1 MTSPA
6 PNAAPPAQRLLFLDA
21 LRIAAFALLVLY
33 HVGMYYVSWD
43 WHVKSPH
50 ASTALEPWM
59 RLSSPWRLSLL
70 FLLSG
75 VATSM
80 MLRRDGASAVLLGA
94 RMRRL
99 GLPLLLGLAV
109 VVAPQA
115 YFEVQQRH
123 GFAGSYLDFLP
134 LYFSGYG
141 GFCRAGAGCLVLPTW
156 NHLWF
161 VAYLLVYTAALWALV
176 RVWPA
181 AADGGATLLQRALAG
196 ARLWW
201 LPAALLAL
209 ARVTL
214 IDRYPPTHALVG
226 DVYLHICYAGVFA
239 AGAAMARSPALWP
252 RLDAVR
258 WISLGLALAAW
269 LVMLAAPLAA
279 EAVGPAAARNLA
291 RAGFGTMQWCGALAA
306 LGFAH
311 RHWNREFAWRRYLT
325 DAVFPVYIV
334 HQTILI
340 GLAMALRPAAL
351 GAGTEGALL
360 VALTFALSLAVYE
373 CVRRMAWL
381 RPWFGL
387 ARRRPA
393 MPAIAPWPGQ
403 VSR

>member
-161 VAYLLVYTAALWALV
+161 VAYLLVYTLIVVALAPKPRVAEAARAEPSRAAVVALLLGPWFVLWVLRMTLFPLFGSNHAML
-176 RVWPA
+176 RDWY
-181 AADGGATLLQRALAG
+181 DHTLYFGMFLFGFTLLSGTNG
-196 ARLWW
+196 AEQLG
-201 LPAALLAL
+201 A
-209 ARVTL
+209 
-214 IDRYPPTHALVG
+214 
-226 DVYLHICYAGVFA
+226 YAVK
-239 AGAAMARSPALWP
+239 
-252 RLDAVR
+252 
-258 WISLGLALAAW
+258 I
-269 LVMLAAPLAA
+269 
-279 EAVGPAAARNLA
+279 VGPTDGLT
-291 RAGFGTMQWCGALAA
+291 AG
-306 LGFAH
+306 
-311 RHWNREFAWRRYLT
+311 EYK
-325 DAVFPVYIV
+325 D
-334 HQTILI
+334 TITYTI
-340 GLAMALRPAAL
+340 SP
-351 GAGTEGALL
+351 
-360 VALTFALSLAVYE
+360 
-373 CVRRMAWL
+373 
-381 RPWFGL
+381 
-387 ARRRPA
+387 
-393 MPAIAPWPGQ
+393 
-403 VSR
+403 